1 MMTVPRAEDPARL
14 ALEGHDLHLGYA
26 AGEDVV
32 AGLDISVDEGSFT
45 VIVGPNACGKS
56 TLLRSLSK
64 VLPPRSGTVLLDGRE
79 ISSMRPKVFARQ
91 VGFLAQSSIA
101 PEAITVHELVGRG
114 RYPHQSVLHQ
124 WSEEDD
130 RQVSTAMERTHVAEL
145 ARRRVSELSGGQRQ
159 RVWIA
164 MALAQQTRILLLD
177 EPTTYLDLAH
187 QVEVLELCRELNQ
200 VLGTTIVAVLHDLNQ
215 ACRYADRIVVMRAGR
230 ILARGRPAQ
239 VITPQTIHEAFGLE
253 VCITPDPVTGTPLI
267 LPSPPRAH
275 VHFEG
280 P

>member
-1 MMTVPRAEDPARL
+1 MTTVPRAENPARP

-26 AGEDVV
+26 AGED
-32 AGLDISVDEGSFT
+32 
-45 VIVGPNACGKS
+45 
-56 TLLRSLSK
+56 K

-79 ISSMRPKVFARQ
+79 ISSMHPKVFVRQ
-91 VGFLAQSSIA
+91 VGFLAQ
-101 PEAITVHELVGRG
+101 P
-114 RYPHQSVLHQ
+114 
-124 WSEEDD
+124 
-130 RQVSTAMERTHVAEL
+130 
-145 ARRRVSELSGGQRQ
+145 
-159 RVWIA
+159 
-164 MALAQQTRILLLD
+164 RILLLD

-230 ILARGRPAQ
+230 ILARGRPA
-239 VITPQTIHEAFGLE
+239 
-253 VCITPDPVTGTPLI
+253 TGTPLI

-275 VHFEG
+275 VHSEG

>member
-1 MMTVPRAEDPARL
+1 
-14 ALEGHDLHLGYA
+14 
-26 AGEDVV
+26 
-32 AGLDISVDEGSFT
+32 
-45 VIVGPNACGKS
+45 
-56 TLLRSLSK
+56 
-64 VLPPRSGTVLLDGRE
+64 
-79 ISSMRPKVFARQ
+79 
-91 VGFLAQSSIA
+91 
-101 PEAITVHELVGRG
+101 
-114 RYPHQSVLHQ
+114 
-124 WSEEDD
+124 
-130 RQVSTAMERTHVAEL
+130 
-145 ARRRVSELSGGQRQ
+145 
-159 RVWIA
+159 